1 MNPTLWPT
9 TQTEEVLALLRERP
23 DGVTAMEALEEVGTS
38 RLAARIADLKAAGYA
53 ITSELVQVNARN
65 GRKARVAR
73 YRLVTS

>member
-23 DGVTAMEALEEVGTS
+23 DGITAMEALEEVGTS
-38 RLAARIADLKAAGYA
+38 RLAARIADLKALGYV
-53 ITSELVQVNARN
+53 IESELVQVNARN

-73 YRLVTS
+73 YRLVTP

>member
-38 RLAARIADLKAAGYA
+38 RLAARIADLKAAGYV
-53 ITSELVQVNARN
+53 IESELVQVNARN

-73 YRLVTS
+73 YRLVTP

>member
-73 YRLVTS
+73 YRLVTP